1 MKPSPAEA
9 HDEVV
14 RFIEG
19 MTGEERMLVVL
30 RHELYEDNWED
41 MIADLTARLDGR
53 PYIFKLVHR
62 IEDDLR
68 RMERLREFEDI
79 HGVDLS
85 EYVDLEA

>member
-14 RFIEG
+14 RFVKD

-30 RHELYEDNWED
+30 RHELYEGRWED

-68 RMERLREFEDI
+68 RIERLREFEDL